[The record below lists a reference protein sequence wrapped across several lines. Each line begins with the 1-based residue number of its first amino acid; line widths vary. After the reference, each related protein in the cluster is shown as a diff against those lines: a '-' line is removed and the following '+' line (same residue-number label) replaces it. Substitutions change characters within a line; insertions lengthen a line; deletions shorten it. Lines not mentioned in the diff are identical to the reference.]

1 MIKIFII
8 IFSIYFAPS
17 VFSAESAPCG
27 DYGECDDYSYDLYNN
42 ESLQKGLATYIN
54 YCYGCHSLKY
64 SRWGRIAAD
73 LEIPEEILFEN
84 LIFYNLKYQV
94 FWYFF
99 CLNLVIFWIRV

>member
-73 LEIPEEILFEN
+73 LEIPEFRDQL
-84 LIFYNLKYQV
+84 LS
-94 FWYFF
+94 
-99 CLNLVIFWIRV
+99 CLLYTSPSPRDLSTSRMPSSA

>member
-42 ESLQKGLATYIN
+42 ESLQKGLATYN
-54 YCYGCHSLKY
+54 KLLLWLSLAK
-64 SRWGRIAAD
+64 
-73 LEIPEEILFEN
+73 ILS
-84 LIFYNLKYQV
+84 LGKDSS
-94 FWYFF
+94 
-99 CLNLVIFWIRV
+99 

>member
-42 ESLQKGLATYIN
+42 ESLK
-54 YCYGCHSLKY
+54 K
-64 SRWGRIAAD
+64 D
-73 LEIPEEILFEN
+73 
-84 LIFYNLKYQV
+84 
-94 FWYFF
+94 
-99 CLNLVIFWIRV
+99 